1 MINLSELNYKQLIEL
16 EKQIQKEKEK
26 KARDYL
32 TKTDL
37 IYDSEKVKEIVSFLD
52 PKFQHGQ
59 YGYPNDEWK
68 NSKADVEYFES
79 KSPEDQEQL
88 LVDWNRP
95 EVVRDIKDKLTRNML
110 YMCDI
115 ALENYRDYISKTQS
129 GPNRGEPKS
138 KYYTISTNKE
148 IPWQKAD
155 QYKSMYNE
163 LCDIFLKYAK
173 GESNA

>member
-1 MINLSELNYKQLIEL
+1 MINLSELNYMQLIEL
-16 EKQIQKEKEK
+16 EKQIKKEKEK

-52 PKFQHGQ
+52 PKFQHER

-68 NSKADVEYFES
+68 NSEYYVMYFDS
-79 KSPEDQEQL
+79 KSPEEQEQFL
-88 LVDWNRP
+88 TDWNRP

-115 ALENYRDYISKTQS
+115 ALENYRDCL
-129 GPNRGEPKS
+129 KS
-138 KYYTISTNKE
+138 KYHTISTSKE
-148 IPWQKAD
+148 IPWQKTD

-173 GESNA
+173 GESNV